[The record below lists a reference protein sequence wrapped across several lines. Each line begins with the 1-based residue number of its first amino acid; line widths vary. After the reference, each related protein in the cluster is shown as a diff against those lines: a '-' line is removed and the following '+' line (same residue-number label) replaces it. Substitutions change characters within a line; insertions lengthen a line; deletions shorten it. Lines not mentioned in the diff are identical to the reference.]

1 MESRIIDKPNVCFF
15 GQARLHIALIFDGG
29 IGLTGGK
36 DIKVVGL
43 SSCQVIE
50 LSGGQAEHLSD
61 KSHEVEA

>member
-36 DIKVVGL
+36 DIKVV
-43 SSCQVIE
+43 E
-50 LSGGQAEHLSD
+50 LSGYRVIGGQAEHLSD